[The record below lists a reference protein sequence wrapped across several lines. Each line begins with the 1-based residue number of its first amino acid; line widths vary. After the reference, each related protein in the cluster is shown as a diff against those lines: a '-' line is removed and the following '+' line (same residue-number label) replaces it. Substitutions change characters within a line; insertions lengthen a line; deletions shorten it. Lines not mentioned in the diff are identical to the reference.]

1 MNDNIR
7 MKGGIIMKCTVIL
20 DKTREEEIV
29 IYAHQK
35 NEMIFEIERM
45 AQEKPL
51 QMTGFLNEEIVRLEP
66 QDIYCFT
73 VEGGR
78 LYAIGENQKYL
89 IKARLYNI
97 EEILDKN
104 FIKIN
109 QSSIANVKKIQK
121 FDASI
126 SGTLKVIFKNGHT
139 DYVSRRNIKN
149 VKERL
154 GL

>member
-1 MNDNIR
+1 
-7 MKGGIIMKCTVIL
+7 MKCTVIL

-45 AQEKPL
+45 AQERPL

-78 LYAIGENQKYL
+78 LYAIGENEKYL

-97 EEILDKN
+97 EEILDKS

>member
-1 MNDNIR
+1 
-7 MKGGIIMKCTVIL
+7 MKCTVIL
-20 DKTREEEIV
+20 DKTREEEII

-35 NEMIFEIERM
+35 NELICEIERM
-45 AQEKPL
+45 AEGQAVQLVGYFMDELVKLVPS
-51 QMTGFLNEEIVRLEP
+51 EV
-66 QDIYCFT
+66 YCFT
-73 VEGGR
+73 VENGK
-78 LYAIGENQKYL
+78 LYAICEDKKYL

-97 EEILDKN
+97 EEMLDNK

-109 QSSIANVKKIQK
+109 QSSIANIDKIQK

>member
-1 MNDNIR
+1 
-7 MKGGIIMKCTVIL
+7 MKCTVIL

-51 QMTGFLNEEIVRLEP
+51 QLTGFLNEEIVRLEP

-78 LYAIGENQKYL
+78 LYAIGESEKYL

>member
-1 MNDNIR
+1 
-7 MKGGIIMKCTVIL
+7 MKCTVIL

-35 NEMIFEIERM
+35 NEMICEIERM

-78 LYAIGENQKYL
+78 LYAIGENEKYL

-97 EEILDKN
+97 EEILDKS

-139 DYVSRRNIKN
+139 DYVSRRNVKN

>member
-1 MNDNIR
+1 
-7 MKGGIIMKCTVIL
+7 MKCTVNL
-20 DKTREEEIV
+20 DKSREEEIV

-78 LYAIGENQKYL
+78 LYAIGESEKYL

-97 EEILDKN
+97 EEILDKS

>member
-1 MNDNIR
+1 

-78 LYAIGENQKYL
+78 LYAIGESEKYL

>member
-51 QMTGFLNEEIVRLEP
+51 QLTGFLNEEIVRLEP

-78 LYAIGENQKYL
+78 LYAIGENEKYL

-97 EEILDKN
+97 EEILDKS

>member
-51 QMTGFLNEEIVRLEP
+51 QLTGFLNEEIVRLEP

-78 LYAIGENQKYL
+78 LYAIGESEKYL

-97 EEILDKN
+97 EEILDKS

>member
-1 MNDNIR
+1 
-7 MKGGIIMKCTVIL
+7 MKCTVIL

-51 QMTGFLNEEIVRLEP
+51 QLTGFLNEEIVRLEP

-78 LYAIGENQKYL
+78 LYAIGESEKYL

-97 EEILDKN
+97 EEILDKS

-139 DYVSRRNIKN
+139 DYVSRRNVKN

>member
-1 MNDNIR
+1 
-7 MKGGIIMKCTVIL
+7 MKCTVIL

-51 QMTGFLNEEIVRLEP
+51 QLTGFLNEEIVRLEP

-78 LYAIGENQKYL
+78 LYAIGESEKYL

-154 GL
+154 GLWL

>member
-1 MNDNIR
+1 
-7 MKGGIIMKCTVIL
+7 MKCTVIL

-51 QMTGFLNEEIVRLEP
+51 QLTGFLNEEIVRLEP

-78 LYAIGENQKYL
+78 LYAIGENEKYL

>member
-1 MNDNIR
+1 

-78 LYAIGENQKYL
+78 LYAIGENEKYL

-97 EEILDKN
+97 EEILDKS

>member
-1 MNDNIR
+1 
-7 MKGGIIMKCTVIL
+7 MKCTVIL

-51 QMTGFLNEEIVRLEP
+51 QLTGFLNEEIVRLEP

-78 LYAIGENQKYL
+78 LYAIGENEKYL

-97 EEILDKN
+97 EEILDKS

-139 DYVSRRNIKN
+139 DYVSRRIIKN

>member
-1 MNDNIR
+1 
-7 MKGGIIMKCTVIL
+7 MKCTVIL
-20 DKTREEEIV
+20 DKTREEEII

-35 NEMIFEIERM
+35 SEMVEAVENLINDKT
-45 AQEKPL
+45 QYVN
-51 QMTGFLNEEIVRLEP
+51 GYLNGEIVKLLP
-66 QDIYCFT
+66 QEVFCFI
-73 VEGGR
+73 VENSKV
-78 LYAIGENQKYL
+78 YAICDNKKYL
-89 IKARLYNI
+89 LKLRLYNI
-97 EEILDKN
+97 EQMLDKD

-109 QSSIANVKKIQK
+109 QSSIANINKIQK

-126 SGTLKVIFKNGHT
+126 GGTLKVIFKNGYT

>member
-1 MNDNIR
+1 
-7 MKGGIIMKCTVIL
+7 MKCTVIL

-78 LYAIGENQKYL
+78 LYAIGENEKYL

-97 EEILDKN
+97 EEILDKS

>member
-1 MNDNIR
+1 
-7 MKGGIIMKCTVIL
+7 MKCTVIL
-20 DKTREEEIV
+20 DKTREEEII

-78 LYAIGENQKYL
+78 VYAIGENEKYL
-89 IKARLYNI
+89 IKSRLYNI
-97 EEILDKN
+97 EEILDKS

>member
-1 MNDNIR
+1 
-7 MKGGIIMKCTVIL
+7 MKCTVIL

-51 QMTGFLNEEIVRLEP
+51 QMTGFSNEEIVRLEL

-78 LYAIGENQKYL
+78 LYAIGENEKYL

-97 EEILDKN
+97 EEILDKS

>member
-1 MNDNIR
+1 
-7 MKGGIIMKCTVIL
+7 MKCTVIL

-78 LYAIGENQKYL
+78 LYAIGENEKYL

-97 EEILDKN
+97 EEILDKS

-139 DYVSRRNIKN
+139 DYVSRRNVKN